1 MILQPSQIKE
11 LCQLYKLSIRQ
22 RHYIFLQNYVA
33 SVNVMRQ
40 VWNVPASFMLP
51 RDFWLNVTR
60 DPETTEY
67 TRGYLSEELAI
78 KDKNFL
84 IRILKENACY
94 NPEPRISIEV
104 GWQILFNGAAVGPKL
119 DFGTG
124 GKKGLSFPPE
134 FYSLEN
140 VIFSKESTIK
150 VLKGLIAY
158 IVDHLQKKKE
168 WSGLKDHNGKI
179 LEKTKLILKS

>member
-1 MILQPSQIKE
+1 MILQQDQIKE
-11 LCQLYKLSIRQ
+11 LCKLYKLSIRK

-33 SVNVMRQ
+33 SVGVLRQ

-51 RDFWLNVTR
+51 RGYWLNLTR
-60 DPETTEY
+60 DDETTEY
-67 TRGYLSEELAI
+67 TKGYESEELAI

-84 IRILKENACY
+84 IRILKENACF
-94 NPEPRISIEV
+94 NPEPRIDIRP
-104 GWQILFNGAAVGPKL
+104 GWQILFNGAAVGTKL

-124 GKKGLSFPPE
+124 GKKGLSFPVE

-140 VIFSKESTIK
+140 VLFSQQETIK

-158 IVDHLQKKKE
+158 VVDHLLKKKE
-168 WSGLKDHNGKI
+168 WSSLKDHNGKI